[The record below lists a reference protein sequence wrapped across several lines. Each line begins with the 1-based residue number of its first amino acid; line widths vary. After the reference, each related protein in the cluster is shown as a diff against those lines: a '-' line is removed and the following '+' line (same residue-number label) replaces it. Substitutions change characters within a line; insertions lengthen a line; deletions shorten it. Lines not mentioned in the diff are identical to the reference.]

1 MGGDRGG
8 LGGQS
13 RGRGCWNNLG
23 GRVSGWG
30 NWNTPAPF
38 SFLASPPSQRED
50 TSRMPGWPPHHLMP
64 SLMGLG
70 AHSHRPAVMHE
81 THLPPA
87 HPHLPPPAHHMLCS
101 NHTDLSVL
109 GTLGHFL
116 LLPKPSHQL
125 RILPKPIYPQAF
137 CRLSPLY
144 GGLFL
149 FPPRLALY
157 SLKLCVKLGHTAE
170 LGSSPSQSRQQMLG
184 DVDLTRF
191 VASPRPGV
199 VPGAEEELMST
210 EGAGGP
216 RHLPK
221 RGPLQSEAEQVGRD
235 REHLTF
241 TRDRGGGMLS
251 CKGQI
256 EFPRMSPTVFTYP
269 S

>member
-1 MGGDRGG
+1 
-8 LGGQS
+8 
-13 RGRGCWNNLG
+13 
-23 GRVSGWG
+23 
-30 NWNTPAPF
+30 
-38 SFLASPPSQRED
+38 
-50 TSRMPGWPPHHLMP
+50 MPGWPPHHLMP

-116 LLPKPSHQL
+116 LFAQTIPSAADS
-125 RILPKPIYPQAF
+125 PQA
-137 CRLSPLY
+137 RISSSLLSSVSPVWWPLS
-144 GGLFL
+144 L
-149 FPPRLALY
+149 PTPLALY

-170 LGSSPSQSRQQMLG
+170 LGSSPSQSCQQMLG

-221 RGPLQSEAEQVGRD
+221 RGSSAVGGR
-235 REHLTF
+235 T
-241 TRDRGGGMLS
+241 S
-251 CKGQI
+251 W
-256 EFPRMSPTVFTYP
+256 P
-269 S
+269 